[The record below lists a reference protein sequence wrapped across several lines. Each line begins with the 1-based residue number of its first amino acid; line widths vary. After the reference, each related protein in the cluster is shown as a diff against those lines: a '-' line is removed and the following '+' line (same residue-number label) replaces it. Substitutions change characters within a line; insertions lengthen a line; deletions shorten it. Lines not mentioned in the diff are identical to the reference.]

1 MPKKCIAVA
10 RRASTG
16 AALRRAVLLSMAAL
30 MLARTASRALQRSA
44 RSPCLAAPRSRR
56 QCWRALSTKD
66 EPKEEEAAAAPE
78 DAAEAEPVDE
88 TAAALETLETEKRDL
103 KDQLLR
109 AIAEQENTRRIARR
123 DVQAAKDFASQ
134 GFAKSL
140 LDVSDSLGYAL
151 EAAKGDDASLESL
164 IEGVE
169 LTRGQLVKAFSG
181 QGVEEF
187 GEIGDAFD
195 PGLHEALFEY
205 PDDDKE
211 AGTVGQ
217 VVKTGFTMKGRTIR
231 AAQVGVVKKK

>member
-1 MPKKCIAVA
+1 M
-10 RRASTG
+10 AS
-16 AALRRAVLLSMAAL
+16 LL
-30 MLARTASRALQRSA
+30 LARTAGRALQRSA

-66 EPKEEEAAAAPE
+66 DTDKEEEAAAPAP
-78 DAAEAEPVDE
+78 DADEAEPVDE
-88 TAAALETLETEKRDL
+88 AAAALEKLENEKKDL

-169 LTRGQLVKAFSG
+169 LTRGQLVKAFG
-181 QGVEEF
+181 AQGVEEF
-187 GEIGDAFD
+187 GAVGDAF
-195 PGLHEALFEY
+195 GKASRSE
-205 PDDDKE
+205 
-211 AGTVGQ
+211 
-217 VVKTGFTMKGRTIR
+217 R
-231 AAQVGVVKKK
+231 ASRSSGAFWMASAT

>member
-1 MPKKCIAVA
+1 M
-10 RRASTG
+10 AS
-16 AALRRAVLLSMAAL
+16 LL
-30 MLARTASRALQRSA
+30 LARTAQRALQRSA
-44 RSPCLAAPRSRR
+44 RSPCLAAPRGARYR
-56 QCWRALSTKD
+56 WRALSTKD
-66 EPKEEEAAAAPE
+66 DTDKEEEAAAPAP
-78 DAAEAEPVDE
+78 DADEAEPVDE
-88 TAAALETLETEKRDL
+88 AAAALEKLENEKKDL

-169 LTRGQLVKAFSG
+169 LTRGQLVKAFG
-181 QGVEEF
+181 AQGVEEF
-187 GEIGDAFD
+187 GAVGDAFD

-205 PDDDKE
+205 PDEDKE

-231 AAQVGVVKKK
+231 AAQVGVVKK

>member
-1 MPKKCIAVA
+1 M
-10 RRASTG
+10 
-16 AALRRAVLLSMAAL
+16 
-30 MLARTASRALQRSA
+30 
-44 RSPCLAAPRSRR
+44 
-56 QCWRALSTKD
+56 
-66 EPKEEEAAAAPE
+66 
-78 DAAEAEPVDE
+78 
-88 TAAALETLETEKRDL
+88 
-103 KDQLLR
+103 
-109 AIAEQENTRRIARR
+109 
-123 DVQAAKDFASQ
+123 
-134 GFAKSL
+134 
-140 LDVSDSLGYAL
+140 SDSLGYAL

-187 GEIGDAFD
+187 GAVGDAFD

-231 AAQVGVVKKK
+231 AAQVGVVKK

>member
-1 MPKKCIAVA
+1 M
-10 RRASTG
+10 AS
-16 AALRRAVLLSMAAL
+16 LL
-30 MLARTASRALQRSA
+30 LARTASRALQRSA
-44 RSPCLAAPRSRR
+44 RSPCLAALRSRR

-66 EPKEEEAAAAPE
+66 DTDKEEEAAAPAP
-78 DAAEAEPVDE
+78 DADEAEPVDE
-88 TAAALETLETEKRDL
+88 AAAALEKLETEKKDL

-169 LTRGQLVKAFSG
+169 LTRGQLVKAFG
-181 QGVEEF
+181 AQGVEEF
-187 GEIGDAFD
+187 GAVGDAFD

-205 PDDDKE
+205 PDDEKE

-231 AAQVGVVKKK
+231 AAQVGVVKK

>member
-1 MPKKCIAVA
+1 M
-10 RRASTG
+10 AS
-16 AALRRAVLLSMAAL
+16 LL
-30 MLARTASRALQRSA
+30 LARTAGRALQRSA

-66 EPKEEEAAAAPE
+66 DTDKEEEAAAPAP
-78 DAAEAEPVDE
+78 DADEAEPVD
-88 TAAALETLETEKRDL
+88 AAAAAREKLETEKKDL

-109 AIAEQENTRRIARR
+109 ASAEQENTRRIARR

-134 GFAKSL
+134 GFAKRL

-169 LTRGQLVKAFSG
+169 LTRGQLVKAFG
-181 QGVEEF
+181 AQGVEEF
-187 GEIGDAFD
+187 GAGGDAFD

-205 PDDDKE
+205 ADEDKE

-231 AAQVGVVKKK
+231 AAQVGVGKK

>member
-1 MPKKCIAVA
+1 M
-10 RRASTG
+10 
-16 AALRRAVLLSMAAL
+16 ALL
-30 MLARTASRALQRSA
+30 LARTASRALQRSA

-66 EPKEEEAAAAPE
+66 DADKEEDAAAPAP
-78 DAAEAEPVDE
+78 DADEAEPVDE
-88 TAAALETLETEKRDL
+88 AAAALEKLENEKKDL

-169 LTRGQLVKAFSG
+169 LTRGQLVKAFG
-181 QGVEEF
+181 AQGVEEF
-187 GEIGDAFD
+187 GAVGDAFD
-195 PGLHEALFEY
+195 PGLHLSL
-205 PDDDKE
+205 
-211 AGTVGQ
+211 
-217 VVKTGFTMKGRTIR
+217 IHI
-231 AAQVGVVKKK
+231 

>member
-1 MPKKCIAVA
+1 M
-10 RRASTG
+10 AS
-16 AALRRAVLLSMAAL
+16 LL
-30 MLARTASRALQRSA
+30 LARTAQRALQRSA

-66 EPKEEEAAAAPE
+66 DTDKEEDAAAPAP

-88 TAAALETLETEKRDL
+88 AAAALEKLETEKKDL

-169 LTRGQLVKAFSG
+169 LTRGQLVKAFG
-181 QGVEEF
+181 AQGVEEF
-187 GEIGDAFD
+187 GAVGDAFD

-205 PDDDKE
+205 PDEDKE
-211 AGTVGQ
+211 AGHHGHGSTPGHYQ
-217 VVKTGFTMKGRTIR
+217 RRRGPT
-231 AAQVGVVKKK
+231 

>member
-1 MPKKCIAVA
+1 M
-10 RRASTG
+10 
-16 AALRRAVLLSMAAL
+16 ALL
-30 MLARTASRALQRSA
+30 LARTASRALQRSA
-44 RSPCLAAPRSRR
+44 RSPILAAPRSRR

-66 EPKEEEAAAAPE
+66 EPKEEEATAAPE
-78 DAAEAEPVDE
+78 DAAEAEPEIDE
-88 TAAALETLETEKRDL
+88 TAAALEKLETEKRDL

-195 PGLHEALFEY
+195 PGCTKRCLSTPTTTRRRGPWA
-205 PDDDKE
+205 
-211 AGTVGQ
+211 
-217 VVKTGFTMKGRTIR
+217 RS
-231 AAQVGVVKKK
+231 

>member
-1 MPKKCIAVA
+1 M
-10 RRASTG
+10 
-16 AALRRAVLLSMAAL
+16 
-30 MLARTASRALQRSA
+30 
-44 RSPCLAAPRSRR
+44 
-56 QCWRALSTKD
+56 
-66 EPKEEEAAAAPE
+66 
-78 DAAEAEPVDE
+78 
-88 TAAALETLETEKRDL
+88 
-103 KDQLLR
+103 R

-169 LTRGQLVKAFSG
+169 LTRGQLVKAFG
-181 QGVEEF
+181 AQGVEEF
-187 GEIGDAFD
+187 GAVGDAFD
-195 PGLHEALFEY
+195 PGLHEALFEF
-205 PDDDKE
+205 PDPEKE

>member
-1 MPKKCIAVA
+1 M
-10 RRASTG
+10 AS
-16 AALRRAVLLSMAAL
+16 LL
-30 MLARTASRALQRSA
+30 LARTAGRALQRSA

-66 EPKEEEAAAAPE
+66 ETDKEEEAAAPAP
-78 DAAEAEPVDE
+78 DADEAEPVDE
-88 TAAALETLETEKRDL
+88 AAAALEKLENEKKDL

-169 LTRGQLVKAFSG
+169 LTRGQLVKAFG
-181 QGVEEF
+181 AQGVEEF
-187 GEIGDAFD
+187 GAVGDAFD
-195 PGLHEALFEY
+195 PGLHEALFEF
-205 PDDDKE
+205 PDPEKE

-217 VVKTGFTMKGRTIR
+217 VVKTGFTMKGRCLLYTSPSPR
-231 AAQVGVVKKK
+231 DS

>member
-1 MPKKCIAVA
+1 M
-10 RRASTG
+10 AS
-16 AALRRAVLLSMAAL
+16 LL
-30 MLARTASRALQRSA
+30 LARTASRALQRSA
-44 RSPCLAAPRSRR
+44 RSPCIATRSRR

-66 EPKEEEAAAAPE
+66 EPKEEEEAAAPAP

-88 TAAALETLETEKRDL
+88 TAAALEKLETEKRDL

-231 AAQVGVVKKK
+231 AAQVGVVKK

>member
-1 MPKKCIAVA
+1 MALLFA
-10 RRASTG
+10 RSAQ
-16 AALRRAVLLSMAAL
+16 
-30 MLARTASRALQRSA
+30 RALQRSA
-44 RSPCLAAPRSRR
+44 RSPILAAPRSRR

-66 EPKEEEAAAAPE
+66 EPKEEEEAAAPAP
-78 DAAEAEPVDE
+78 DAAAEPVDE
-88 TAAALETLETEKRDL
+88 TAAALETLETEKQDL

-169 LTRGQLVKAFSG
+169 LTRGQLVKAFG
-181 QGVEEF
+181 AQGVEEF
-187 GEIGDAFD
+187 GAVGDAFD

-205 PDDDKE
+205 PDEEKE

-231 AAQVGVVKKK
+231 AAQVGVVKK

>member
-1 MPKKCIAVA
+1 M
-10 RRASTG
+10 AS
-16 AALRRAVLLSMAAL
+16 LL
-30 MLARTASRALQRSA
+30 LARTAGRALQRSA

-66 EPKEEEAAAAPE
+66 DTDKEEEAAAPAP
-78 DAAEAEPVDE
+78 DADEAEPVDE
-88 TAAALETLETEKRDL
+88 AAAALEKLENEKKDL

-140 LDVSDSLGYAL
+140 FDVSDSLGYAL

-169 LTRGQLVKAFSG
+169 LTRGQLVKAFG
-181 QGVEEF
+181 AQGVEEF
-187 GEIGDAFD
+187 GAVGDAFD
-195 PGLHEALFEY
+195 PGLHEALFEF
-205 PDDDKE
+205 PDPEKE

-231 AAQVGVVKKK
+231 AAQVGVVKK

>member
-1 MPKKCIAVA
+1 M
-10 RRASTG
+10 AS
-16 AALRRAVLLSMAAL
+16 LL
-30 MLARTASRALQRSA
+30 LARTASRALQRSV

-66 EPKEEEAAAAPE
+66 DTDKEEEAAAPAP
-78 DAAEAEPVDE
+78 DADEAEPVGE
-88 TAAALETLETEKRDL
+88 AAAALEKLENEKKDL

-169 LTRGQLVKAFSG
+169 LTRGQLVKAFG
-181 QGVEEF
+181 AQGVEEF
-187 GEIGDAFD
+187 GAVGDAFD

-205 PDDDKE
+205 PDEEKE

-231 AAQVGVVKKK
+231 AAQVGVVKK

>member
-1 MPKKCIAVA
+1 MKPPRPWRSSRPK
-10 RRASTG
+10 
-16 AALRRAVLLSMAAL
+16 
-30 MLARTASRALQRSA
+30 
-44 RSPCLAAPRSRR
+44 
-56 QCWRALSTKD
+56 
-66 EPKEEEAAAAPE
+66 
-78 DAAEAEPVDE
+78 
-88 TAAALETLETEKRDL
+88 KRDL

-187 GEIGDAFD
+187 GAVGDAFD
-195 PGLHEALFEY
+195 PGLHEALFDPGLHE
-205 PDDDKE
+205 
-211 AGTVGQ
+211 
-217 VVKTGFTMKGRTIR
+217 
-231 AAQVGVVKKK
+231 

>member
-1 MPKKCIAVA
+1 MP
-10 RRASTG
+10 
-16 AALRRAVLLSMAAL
+16 LSMAAL
-30 MLARTASRALQRSA
+30 MLARSARRALQRCA
-44 RSPCLAAPRSRR
+44 RSPILAAPRSRR
-56 QCWRALSTKD
+56 QCWRPLSTKD
-66 EPKEEEAAAAPE
+66 EPKEEEAAAPPE
-78 DAAEAEPVDE
+78 AAEAEPVDE
-88 TAAALETLETEKRDL
+88 TAAALEKLETEKRDL

-205 PDDDKE
+205 ADDDKE

-231 AAQVGVVKKK
+231 AAQVGVVKK

>member
-1 MPKKCIAVA
+1 MP
-10 RRASTG
+10 
-16 AALRRAVLLSMAAL
+16 LSMAAL
-30 MLARTASRALQRSA
+30 MLARSARRALQRCA
-44 RSPCLAAPRSRR
+44 RSPILAAPRSRR
-56 QCWRALSTKD
+56 QCWRPLSTKD
-66 EPKEEEAAAAPE
+66 EPKEEEAAAPPE
-78 DAAEAEPVDE
+78 AAEAEPVDE

-187 GEIGDAFD
+187 GAVGDAFD

-231 AAQVGVVKKK
+231 AAQVGVVKK

>member
-1 MPKKCIAVA
+1 M
-10 RRASTG
+10 AS
-16 AALRRAVLLSMAAL
+16 LL
-30 MLARTASRALQRSA
+30 LARTAGRALQRSA

-66 EPKEEEAAAAPE
+66 ETDKEEDAAAPAP
-78 DAAEAEPVDE
+78 DADEAEPVDE
-88 TAAALETLETEKRDL
+88 AAAALEKLENEKKDL

-169 LTRGQLVKAFSG
+169 LTRGQLVKAFG
-181 QGVEEF
+181 AQGVEEF
-187 GEIGDAFD
+187 GAVGDTFD
-195 PGLHEALFEY
+195 PGLHEALFEFAD
-205 PDDDKE
+205 PEKE

-217 VVKTGFTMKGRTIR
+217 VGKTGFTMKGRTIR
-231 AAQVGVVKKK
+231 AAQVGVVKK

>member
-1 MPKKCIAVA
+1 MP
-10 RRASTG
+10 
-16 AALRRAVLLSMAAL
+16 LSMAAL
-30 MLARTASRALQRSA
+30 MLARSARRALQRCA
-44 RSPCLAAPRSRR
+44 RSPILAAPRSRR

-66 EPKEEEAAAAPE
+66 EPKEEEAAAPPE
-78 DAAEAEPVDE
+78 AAEAEPVDE
-88 TAAALETLETEKRDL
+88 TAAALEKLETEKRDL

-205 PDDDKE
+205 ADDDKE

-231 AAQVGVVKKK
+231 AAQVGVVKK

>member
-1 MPKKCIAVA
+1 M
-10 RRASTG
+10 
-16 AALRRAVLLSMAAL
+16 ALL
-30 MLARTASRALQRSA
+30 LARTAQRALQRSA

-66 EPKEEEAAAAPE
+66 EPNEEEAAAPAP
-78 DAAEAEPVDE
+78 DADEAEPVDE
-88 TAAALETLETEKRDL
+88 AAAALEKLENEKKDL

-169 LTRGQLVKAFSG
+169 LTRGQLVKAFG
-181 QGVEEF
+181 AQGVEEF
-187 GEIGDAFD
+187 GAVGDAFD

-205 PDDDKE
+205 PDDEKE

-231 AAQVGVVKKK
+231 AAQVGVVKK

>member
-1 MPKKCIAVA
+1 M
-10 RRASTG
+10 
-16 AALRRAVLLSMAAL
+16 L
-30 MLARTASRALQRSA
+30 LARTASRALQRSA
-44 RSPCLAAPRSRR
+44 RSPILAAPRSRR
-56 QCWRALSTKD
+56 QCWRPLSTKD
-66 EPKEEEAAAAPE
+66 EPKEGEEAAAPAP

-231 AAQVGVVKKK
+231 AAQVGVVKK

>member
-1 MPKKCIAVA
+1 MP
-10 RRASTG
+10 
-16 AALRRAVLLSMAAL
+16 LSMAAL
-30 MLARTASRALQRSA
+30 MLARSARRALQRCA
-44 RSPCLAAPRSRR
+44 RSPILAAPRSRR
-56 QCWRALSTKD
+56 KCWRPLSTKD
-66 EPKEEEAAAAPE
+66 EPKEEEAAAPPE
-78 DAAEAEPVDE
+78 AAEAEPVDE
-88 TAAALETLETEKRDL
+88 TAAALEKLETEKRDL

-231 AAQVGVVKKK
+231 AAQVGVVKK

>member
-1 MPKKCIAVA
+1 MP
-10 RRASTG
+10 
-16 AALRRAVLLSMAAL
+16 LSMAAL
-30 MLARTASRALQRSA
+30 MLARSARRALQRCA
-44 RSPCLAAPRSRR
+44 RSPILAAPRSRR
-56 QCWRALSTKD
+56 QCWRPLSTKD
-66 EPKEEEAAAAPE
+66 EPKEEEAAAPPE
-78 DAAEAEPVDE
+78 AAEAEPVDE
-88 TAAALETLETEKRDL
+88 TAAALEKLETEKRDL

-231 AAQVGVVKKK
+231 AAQVGVVKK

>member
-1 MPKKCIAVA
+1 
-10 RRASTG
+10 
-16 AALRRAVLLSMAAL
+16 MAAL
-30 MLARTASRALQRSA
+30 LLARTASRALRRRA
-44 RSPCLAAPRSRR
+44 KSPCIATRSRR

-78 DAAEAEPVDE
+78 DAAEAEPEIDE
-88 TAAALETLETEKRDL
+88 TAAALEKLETEKRDL

-231 AAQVGVVKKK
+231 AAQVGVVKK

>member
-1 MPKKCIAVA
+1 MP
-10 RRASTG
+10 
-16 AALRRAVLLSMAAL
+16 LSMAAL
-30 MLARTASRALQRSA
+30 MLARSARRALQRCA
-44 RSPCLAAPRSRR
+44 RSPILAAPRSRR
-56 QCWRALSTKD
+56 QCWRPLSTKD
-66 EPKEEEAAAAPE
+66 EPKEEEAAAPPE
-78 DAAEAEPVDE
+78 AAEAEPVDE
-88 TAAALETLETEKRDL
+88 TAAALEKLETEKRDL

-205 PDDDKE
+205 PDDGKE

-231 AAQVGVVKKK
+231 AAQVGVVKK